1 MSLEG
6 KRTLIFAILKFLREE
21 SKQENIAPDLKES
34 LEGMVDIYRPKILS
48 SIHRDILIIQNHK
61 SIKKIISI

>member
-21 SKQENIAPDLKES
+21 LKQENITADVKES
-34 LEGMVDIYRPKILS
+34 LEGKTALFRFFVVV
-48 SIHRDILIIQNHK
+48 
-61 SIKKIISI
+61 ISMLDLHLVI

>member
-21 SKQENIAPDLKES
+21 LKQENITADMKES
-34 LEGMVDIYRPKILS
+34 LEGKFKFYS
-48 SIHRDILIIQNHK
+48 SII
-61 SIKKIISI
+61 